1 MRVIQPYEDEK
12 MTFNQDLN
20 MYVLKIAEVKDK
32 LEDTIQDDGKL
43 TKRITKNS
51 RTVYNYIH
59 AIGHSANKPFVDFL
73 INRTEEGRKL
83 IYEALLTQMEADLEN
98 GYNSLLNEPRIDL
111 RSNQVIDEGAF
122 VSSQV
127 TIATRQILEGA
138 PGTLGINILCQSQYP
153 YGTRLY
159 LRGLG
164 A

>member
-1 MRVIQPYEDEK
+1 MKVIQTYDDEK
-12 MTFNQDLN
+12 MRFDQELN
-20 MYVLKIAEVKDK
+20 MYVLTRAEVKEK
-32 LEDTIQDDGKL
+32 LEDTIQDDAKL
-43 TKRITKNS
+43 DRRIVKNS
-51 RTVYNYIH
+51 RAVYNYVH

-127 TIATRQILEGA
+127 TIATRQILEEA
-138 PGTLGINILCQSQYP
+138 PGTLGFNILCQSQYP
-153 YGTRLY
+153 YQTRLY

>member
-12 MTFNQDLN
+12 MRFDQDLS
-20 MYVLKIAEVKDK
+20 MYVLKIAEVKEK
-32 LEDTIQDDGKL
+32 LEDTIQNDGKL
-43 TKRITKNS
+43 ERRITKNS
-51 RTVYNYIH
+51 RAVYGYIH
-59 AIGHSANKPFVDFL
+59 AMGHSANKPFVDFL

-111 RSNQVIDEGAF
+111 RSNQVIEEGAF

-127 TIATRQILEGA
+127 TIATRQVLENA
-138 PGTLGINILCQSQYP
+138 PSSVGLNILCQSQYP
-153 YGTRLY
+153 YQTRLY

>member
-1 MRVIQPYEDEK
+1 MNVIQTYEDDK
-12 MTFNQDLN
+12 MRFDQDLN
-20 MYVLKIAEVKDK
+20 MYVLKIAEVKSK

-43 TKRITKNS
+43 AKRILKNS
-51 RTVYNYIH
+51 RAVYNYIH
-59 AIGHSANKPFVDFL
+59 AMGHSANKPFVDFL

-98 GYNSLLNEPRIDL
+98 GYNSILNEPRIDL

-122 VSSQV
+122 VSSQI
-127 TIATRQILEGA
+127 TIATRQVLESA

-153 YGTRLY
+153 YQTKMY

>member
-1 MRVIQPYEDEK
+1 MNVIQPYEDEK
-12 MTFNQDLN
+12 MKFDQGLN
-20 MYVLKIAEVKDK
+20 MYVLKMSEVKEK
-32 LEDTIQDDGKL
+32 LEDTVQDDGKL
-43 TKRITKNS
+43 TRRITKNS
-51 RTVYNYIH
+51 RAVYNYIH
-59 AIGHSANKPFVDFL
+59 AMGHSANRPFVDFL

-111 RSNQVIDEGAF
+111 RSNQVIEEGAF

-127 TIATRQILEGA
+127 TVATRQILEGA

-153 YGTRLY
+153 YQTKMY

>member
-1 MRVIQPYEDEK
+1 MNVIQTYEDEK
-12 MTFNQDLN
+12 MRFDQSLN
-20 MYVLKIAEVKDK
+20 MYVLKMAEVKEK

-43 TKRITKNS
+43 AKRITKNS

-59 AIGHSANKPFVDFL
+59 AVGHSANRPFVDFL

-98 GYNSLLNEPRIDL
+98 GYNSILNEPRIDL
-111 RSNQVIDEGAF
+111 RANQVIDEGAF
-122 VSSQV
+122 VSSQI

>member
-1 MRVIQPYEDEK
+1 MNVIQTYEDEK
-12 MTFNQDLN
+12 MRFDQSLN
-20 MYVLKIAEVKDK
+20 MYVLKMAEVKEK

-43 TKRITKNS
+43 AKRITKNS
-51 RTVYNYIH
+51 RAVYNYIH
-59 AIGHSANKPFVDFL
+59 ATGHSANRPFVDFL

-98 GYNSLLNEPRIDL
+98 GYNSILNEPRIDL
-111 RSNQVIDEGAF
+111 RANQVIDEGAF

>member
-1 MRVIQPYEDEK
+1 MNVIQPYEDEK
-12 MTFNQDLN
+12 MKFDQGLN
-20 MYVLKIAEVKDK
+20 MYVLRMSEVKEK
-32 LEDTIQDDGKL
+32 LEDTVQDDGKL

-51 RTVYNYIH
+51 RAVYNYIH
-59 AIGHSANKPFVDFL
+59 AMGHSANRPFVDFL

-98 GYNSLLNEPRIDL
+98 GYNSILNEPRIDL

-122 VSSQV
+122 VSSQI
-127 TIATRQILEGA
+127 TIATRQVLESA

-153 YGTRLY
+153 YQTRFF

>member
-1 MRVIQPYEDEK
+1 MKVIQTYEDEK
-12 MTFNQDLN
+12 MRFDEDLN
-20 MYVLKIAEVKDK
+20 MYMLKIAEVKEK

-43 TKRITKNS
+43 AKRITKNS
-51 RTVYNYIH
+51 RAVYNYIH
-59 AIGHSANKPFVDFL
+59 AVGHSTNRPFVDFL

-111 RSNQVIDEGAF
+111 RANQVIDEGAF
-122 VSSQV
+122 VSSQI

-153 YGTRLY
+153 YQTRLY

>member
-1 MRVIQPYEDEK
+1 MNVIQTYEDDK
-12 MTFNQDLN
+12 MRFDQDLN
-20 MYVLKIAEVKDK
+20 MYVLKIAEVKSK

-43 TKRITKNS
+43 TKRILKNS
-51 RTVYNYIH
+51 RAVYNYIH
-59 AIGHSANKPFVDFL
+59 ATGHSANKPFVDFL

-111 RSNQVIDEGAF
+111 RSNQVIEEGAF
-122 VSSQV
+122 VSSQI
-127 TIATRQILEGA
+127 TIATRQVLESA
-138 PGTLGINILCQSQYP
+138 PGTLGINILYQAQYP
-153 YGTRLY
+153 YQTRLY

>member
-1 MRVIQPYEDEK
+1 MNVIQTYEDEK
-12 MTFNQDLN
+12 MRFDQSLN
-20 MYVLKIAEVKDK
+20 MYVLKMAEVKEK

-43 TKRITKNS
+43 AKRITKNS

-59 AIGHSANKPFVDFL
+59 AVGHSANRPFVDFL

-98 GYNSLLNEPRIDL
+98 GYNSILNEPRIDL
-111 RSNQVIDEGAF
+111 RANQAIDEGAF
-122 VSSQV
+122 VSSQI